1 MVVYIAVSCYKKEKP
16 KSKTM
21 LSNFSWYISYKEISE
36 FSLVRCHEFI
46 EETNVVLGE

>member
-1 MVVYIAVSCYKKEKP
+1 MVVYIAVSSYKKEKFE
-16 KSKTM
+16 SNAM

-36 FSLVRCHEFI
+36 FSLVCCHEFI